1 MKKLLLSLFILPL
14 AIVAFSQTTGKD
26 SPPATKKWLFFKKQP
41 SEKSSAPKTTVQK
54 IAEPAVPKRDWSK
67 VDLSKRAADHFM
79 IQYGFDTWLNRPDS
93 VRIGNGFSRHF
104 NMYFMLD
111 KPFKTNAKYSVAFGL
126 GIGSSNIFFNKTD
139 VDIKSTSARL
149 PFRQADSTENF
160 KKYKVTNVYAEVPV
174 EIRYY
179 SNPENPNK
187 SWKAA
192 LGLKVGTLLKTHT
205 KGKNL
210 LTKNGFSIY
219 GPSYIEKESQKRFF
233 NGTMLALTGRV
244 GYGAV
249 SLSAGYQ
256 ITGVLKDGTG
266 APMNRLSVGLTISGL

>member
-1 MKKLLLSLFILPL
+1 MKKLLLCLFILPL
-14 AIVAFSQTTGKD
+14 ALATHAQTAKKD
-26 SPPATKKWLFFKKQP
+26 TAQAGKKWLFFKKQP
-41 SEKSSAPKTTVQK
+41 STPAPKTIT
-54 IAEPAVPKRDWSK
+54 PDLPKRDWSK
-67 VDLSKRAADHFM
+67 VDLSSRAADHLV
-79 IQYGFDTWLNRPDS
+79 IQYGSDTWLNRPDS
-93 VRIGNGFSRHF
+93 VRIGSGFSRHF
-104 NMYFMLD
+104 NVYVMLD
-111 KPFKTNAKYSVAFGL
+111 KPFKSNKKFSAAFGV
-126 GIGSSNIFFNKTD
+126 GIGSTHIFFD
-139 VDIKSTSARL
+139 KSRVNVKANSARL
-149 PFRQADSTENF
+149 PFNRSDSAENF

-174 EIRYY
+174 EVRYY

-192 LGLKVGTLLKTHT
+192 FGIKVGTLLKTYS

-219 GPSYIEKESQKRFF
+219 GPTYVEKESQRRFF

-256 ITGVLKDGTG
+256 ITGVLKDGSG
-266 APMNRLSVGLTISGL
+266 PSMNRLSIGVTISGL

>member
-1 MKKLLLSLFILPL
+1 
-14 AIVAFSQTTGKD
+14 
-26 SPPATKKWLFFKKQP
+26 
-41 SEKSSAPKTTVQK
+41 
-54 IAEPAVPKRDWSK
+54 
-67 VDLSKRAADHFM
+67 
-79 IQYGFDTWLNRPDS
+79 
-93 VRIGNGFSRHF
+93 
-104 NMYFMLD
+104 MYFMLD